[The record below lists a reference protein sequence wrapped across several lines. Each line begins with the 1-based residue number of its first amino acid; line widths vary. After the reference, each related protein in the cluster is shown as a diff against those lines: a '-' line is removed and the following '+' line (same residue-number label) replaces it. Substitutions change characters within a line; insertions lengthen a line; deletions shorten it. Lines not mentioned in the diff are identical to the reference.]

1 MTEVLGAVAAC
12 DQLAGRFKCLYKEL
26 RTAYKIMRHARKDIK
41 EMKSRTKILE
51 RLWRFFGDTMEKVY
65 KIKEFSVDLKRY
77 RKIGKALRRQ
87 SRRVGRKIRSILSV
101 LRPILGKEYTSAW
114 TELRVRLE
122 WLFRNREQL
131 RLLHVDMDLL
141 TRYMDIFS
149 GLVQMR
155 IAVQQYTLTGSAAT
169 KIQM

>member
-101 LRPILGKEYTSAW
+101 LRPILEKKRTSAW
-114 TELRVRLE
+114 TEVRVRLE
-122 WLFRNREQL
+122 WLFRNREEL

-141 TRYMDIFS
+141 TQYMGIFIK
-149 GLVQMR
+149 LVQLQ
-155 IAVQQYTLTGSAAT
+155 ISVHQFTLTKSAAT
-169 KIQM
+169 KTQM